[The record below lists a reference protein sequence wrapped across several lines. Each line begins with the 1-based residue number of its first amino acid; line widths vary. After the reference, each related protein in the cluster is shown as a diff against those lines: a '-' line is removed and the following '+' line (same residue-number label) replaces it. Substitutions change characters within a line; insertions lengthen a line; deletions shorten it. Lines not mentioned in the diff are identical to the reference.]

1 MLGSNRNREERTD
14 DSEAKPG
21 ESMITVTAGSKRPGT
36 TSELFEEKGK
46 IHLILCRHKSDE
58 IYFLLLCSINP
69 FSELQKN
76 KLICEA

>member
-58 IYFLLLCSINP
+58 IYFFIVVFYQSIFGVAKKQIN
-69 FSELQKN
+69 L
-76 KLICEA
+76 